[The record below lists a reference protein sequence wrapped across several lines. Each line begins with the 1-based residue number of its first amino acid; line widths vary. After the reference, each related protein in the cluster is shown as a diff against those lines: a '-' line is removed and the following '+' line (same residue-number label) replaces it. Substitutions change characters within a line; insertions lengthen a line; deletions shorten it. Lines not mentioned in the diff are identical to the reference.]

1 MMRPVELRLG
11 DLRIEGWSRA
21 GDETWFRVHPPGL
34 AFDTGRG
41 AFQLAGAHD
50 VFLSHGH
57 LDHALGLPYVLS
69 QRSLHRL
76 VHTRVFCPASVV
88 EPLAALVSAAERL
101 ENAEYRYDLIPLAPG
116 DRVEVG
122 RDLSIEAFATD
133 HVVPSLGYHLW
144 RSRRRLAAA
153 FAGLPPAELISLRE
167 RGIDT
172 ADVVQDIWVTYC
184 GDTGPAV
191 FDLEPRVFDSRVLM
205 LECTFLGDAQ
215 RDKGGRFK
223 HLHLDD
229 IAAREADFRNQALVL
244 HHLSRRHPVA
254 ELRAEI
260 ERRLPELAPR
270 VHILVEQEGET

>member
-57 LDHALGLPYVLS
+57 LDHALGLPYLLS

-88 EPLAALVSAAERL
+88 EPLTALVKAAERL
-101 ENAEYRYDLIPLAPG
+101 ENAEYRYDLIPLSPG
-116 DRVEVG
+116 DRVDVG

-133 HVVPSLGYHLW
+133 HVVPSLGFHLW
-144 RSRRRLAAA
+144 HARRRLAAA
-153 FAGLPPAELISLRE
+153 FAGLPPAELIALRE

-191 FDLEPRVFDSRVLM
+191 FDLEPRIFDSRVLM

-229 IAAREADFRNQALVL
+229 IAARAADFRNQALVL

-270 VHILVEQEGET
+270 VHILVEEERET